1 MVKAN
6 HASVDTYPTNEAD
19 EEAVRTFKRWLPGE
33 FSHRVQYLQDVSEKE
48 LSPTEPNPS
57 P

>member
-19 EEAVRTFKRWLPGE
+19 EEVVRTFKRWLPGE
-33 FSHRVQYLQDVSEKE
+33 FSYCVKCCHVSEKE
-48 LSPTEPNPS
+48 LSPSEPIPS